1 MPLILDLI
9 DNIEKKKM
17 FMKIDLRWEYNNVR
31 IKEGDKWKM
40 VFSTLEG
47 TFELTVML
55 FGLTNSPE
63 TFQEIMNDLLK
74 NIIEIGDIVVLID
87 M

>member
-1 MPLILDLI
+1 LI

>member
-1 MPLILDLI
+1 LI

-40 VFSTLEG
+40 IFSTLEG

>member
-1 MPLILDLI
+1 
-9 DNIEKKKM
+9 M